1 MRRREFIT
9 LLGSVAATWPLA
21 AAVAQKKEPEA
32 AQAEI
37 SGGVV
42 KLGVLT
48 DETGVLSSPSGEGSI
63 EATRMAVEDFGSKAA
78 GKPIE
83 IIHADHQNKT
93 DIGAAIARR
102 WIDVDGVDAI
112 VDVPNSAIALAVQEI
127 AKEKNR
133 VLLVSTAATA
143 DLTGKACSPVGVHWT
158 WDTYAVASA
167 AKAIVSQ
174 GGDSWFFLTADFAFG
189 HAMQRDATRFIEA
202 SGGKVIGSV
211 RHPLGTADF
220 ASFLLQAQSSRAKI
234 VGLANG
240 GSDTTNSIKQAVEF
254 GLARGGQRLAAIAAV
269 ITDVHAVGLADAQG
283 LLLTT
288 SFYWDRTEDSR
299 QWSKRFFARRGVMPT
314 QMQAGVYSAVTH
326 YLKAVDALGS
336 DEAKAVVAKMRDMPI
351 HDFFADRG
359 LLRADGRMVHDMYL
373 VEVKKP
379 EESHH
384 PWDYYKI
391 LKIIPGEEAF
401 RPMSE
406 GGLPASRQT
415 LDATDSAALMSP
427 CGPFR
432 RSQRYNIM
440 SEIEG

>member
-1 MRRREFIT
+1 LALGEAMRRREFIA
-9 LLGSVAATWPLA
+9 LLGSVAAAWPPA
-21 AAVAQKKEPEA
+21 AA

-37 SGGVV
+37 LRGVV

-48 DETGVLSSPSGEGSI
+48 DETGVLSAPSGEGSI
-63 EATRMAVEDFGSKAA
+63 EATRMAVEDFGAKAA

-112 VDVPNSAIALAVQEI
+112 VDVPNSAIVLAVQEI

-158 WDTYAVASA
+158 WDTYAVAASA
-167 AKAIVSQ
+167 AKAIVQQ
-174 GGDSWFFLTADFAFG
+174 GGDSWFFLTADYAFG

-240 GSDTTNSIKQAVEF
+240 GSDMTNSIKQAAEF
-254 GLARGGQRLAAIAAV
+254 GLARGGQRLAAIAAA

-283 LLLTT
+283 LLLAA
-288 SFYWDRTEDSR
+288 SFY
-299 QWSKRFFARRGVMPT
+299 
-314 QMQAGVYSAVTH
+314 
-326 YLKAVDALGS
+326 
-336 DEAKAVVAKMRDMPI
+336 
-351 HDFFADRG
+351 
-359 LLRADGRMVHDMYL
+359 
-373 VEVKKP
+373 
-379 EESHH
+379 
-384 PWDYYKI
+384 
-391 LKIIPGEEAF
+391 
-401 RPMSE
+401 
-406 GGLPASRQT
+406 
-415 LDATDSAALMSP
+415 
-427 CGPFR
+427 
-432 RSQRYNIM
+432 
-440 SEIEG
+440 

>member
-1 MRRREFIT
+1 MTHRMR
-9 LLGSVAATWPLA
+9 AWLA
-21 AAVAQKKEPEA
+21 AALLGIASMVAPSSPSD
-32 AQAEI
+32 AQGEI

-48 DETGVLSSPSGEGSI
+48 DETGVFSSLSGEGSI
-63 EATRMAVEDFGSKAA
+63 EATRMAVEDFGGKAA

-102 WIDVDGVDAI
+102 WFDVDGVDVI
-112 VDVPNSAIALAVQEI
+112 IDVPNSAIVLAVQEL

-133 VLLVSTAATA
+133 VLLVSTAGTA

-158 WDTYAVASA
+158 WDTYAFAASS
-167 AKAIVSQ
+167 AKSIVQ
-174 GGDSWFFLTADFAFG
+174 RGGDSWFFLTADFAFG

-202 SGGKVIGSV
+202 AGGKVVGGVS
-211 RHPLGTADF
+211 HPLNNADF
-220 ASFLLQAQSSRAKI
+220 ASFLLQAQSSRAK
-234 VGLANG
+234 VVALANG
-240 GSDTTNSIKQAVEF
+240 GTDMTNSIKQAAEF
-254 GLARGGQRLAAIAAV
+254 GIPQGGQRLAALAAF
-269 ITDVHAVGLADAQG
+269 ITDVHAVGLAGAQG

-288 SFYWDRTEDSR
+288 SFYWDRTEESR

-314 QMQAGVYSAVTH
+314 QTQAGVYSAVTH

-359 LLRADGRMVHDMYL
+359 FIRLDGRMVHDMYL

-379 EESHH
+379 EESRY

-391 LKIIPGEEAF
+391 LQTIPGEEVF
-401 RPMSE
+401 RPMDD
-406 GGLPASRQT
+406 GG
-415 LDATDSAALMSP
+415 
-427 CGPFR
+427 CPFLAKP
-432 RSQRYNIM
+432 
-440 SEIEG
+440 

>member
-1 MRRREFIT
+1 MTHRMRAR
-9 LLGSVAATWPLA
+9 LA
-21 AAVAQKKEPEA
+21 AALLGIASVVAPSSPSD
-32 AQAEI
+32 AQGEI

-48 DETGVLSSPSGEGSI
+48 DETGVFSSLSGEGSI
-63 EATRMAVEDFGSKAA
+63 EATRMAVEDFGGKAA

-102 WIDVDGVDAI
+102 WFDVDGVDVI
-112 VDVPNSAIALAVQEI
+112 IDVPNSAIVLAVQEL

-133 VLLVSTAATA
+133 VLLVSTAGTA

-158 WDTYAVASA
+158 WDTYAFAASS
-167 AKAIVSQ
+167 AKSIVQ
-174 GGDSWFFLTADFAFG
+174 RGGDSWFFLTADFAFG

-202 SGGKVIGSV
+202 AGGKVVGGVS
-211 RHPLGTADF
+211 HPLNNADF
-220 ASFLLQAQSSRAKI
+220 ASFLLQAQSSRAK
-234 VGLANG
+234 VVALANG
-240 GSDTTNSIKQAVEF
+240 GTDMTNSIKQAAEF
-254 GLARGGQRLAAIAAV
+254 GIPQGGQRLAALAAF
-269 ITDVHAVGLADAQG
+269 ITDVHAVGLAGAQG

-288 SFYWDRTEDSR
+288 SFYWDRTEESR

-314 QMQAGVYSAVTH
+314 QTQAGVYSAVTH

-359 LLRADGRMVHDMYL
+359 FIRLDGRMVHDMYL
-373 VEVKKP
+373 VQVKKP
-379 EESHH
+379 EESRN

-391 LKIIPGEEAF
+391 LQTIPGEEAF
-401 RPMSE
+401 RPMDD
-406 GGLPASRQT
+406 GGCPLLAKP
-415 LDATDSAALMSP
+415 
-427 CGPFR
+427 
-432 RSQRYNIM
+432 
-440 SEIEG
+440 

>member
-1 MRRREFIT
+1 MRRREFIA
-9 LLGSVAATWPLA
+9 LLGSVAATGPFA
-21 AAVAQKKEPEA
+21 AAAH
-32 AQAEI
+32 AEI
-37 SGGVV
+37 SGGIV

-48 DETGVLSSPSGEGSI
+48 DETGVLSTPSGEGSI
-63 EATRMAVEDFGSKAA
+63 EATRMAVEDFGGKAA

-112 VDVPNSAIALAVQEI
+112 IDVPNSAIVLAVQEI

-158 WDTYAVASA
+158 WDTYAVAASA
-167 AKAIVSQ
+167 AKAIVLQ
-174 GGDSWFFLTADFAFG
+174 GGDSWFFLTADYAFG

-234 VGLANG
+234 VGIVNG
-240 GSDTTNSIKQAVEF
+240 GSDMTNSIKQAAEF
-254 GLARGGQRLAAIAAV
+254 GIARGGQRLAAISAV

-283 LLLTT
+283 LLLAE
-288 SFYWDRTEDSR
+288 SFYWDRTEESR
-299 QWSKRFFARRGVMPT
+299 QWSKRFFARRGAMPT
-314 QMQAGVYSAVTH
+314 QMQAGVYSAVMH

-351 HDFFADRG
+351 HDFFADGG

-379 EESHH
+379 EESHY

-391 LKIIPGEEAF
+391 LKTIPGEEAF

-406 GGLPASRQT
+406 GGCPLLAKP
-415 LDATDSAALMSP
+415 
-427 CGPFR
+427 
-432 RSQRYNIM
+432 
-440 SEIEG
+440 

>member
-1 MRRREFIT
+1 
-9 LLGSVAATWPLA
+9 
-21 AAVAQKKEPEA
+21 
-32 AQAEI
+32 
-37 SGGVV
+37 
-42 KLGVLT
+42 
-48 DETGVLSSPSGEGSI
+48 
-63 EATRMAVEDFGSKAA
+63 MAVEDFGSKAA

-133 VLLVSTAATA
+133 VLLVSTAAIV

-189 HAMQRDATRFIEA
+189 QAMQRDATRIIEA

-240 GSDTTNSIKQAVEF
+240 GSDMTNSIKQAVEF

-288 SFYWDRTEDSR
+288 SFYWDRTEESR
-299 QWSKRFFARRGVMPT
+299 QWSKRFFAQRGVMPT

-326 YLKAVDALGS
+326 YLKAVDALVG

-359 LLRADGRMVHDMYL
+359 FLRADGRMVHDMYL
-373 VEVKKP
+373 VEV
-379 EESHH
+379 
-384 PWDYYKI
+384 
-391 LKIIPGEEAF
+391 
-401 RPMSE
+401 
-406 GGLPASRQT
+406 
-415 LDATDSAALMSP
+415 
-427 CGPFR
+427 R
-432 RSQRYNIM
+432 RR
-440 SEIEG
+440 

>member
-1 MRRREFIT
+1 MRRREFIA

-21 AAVAQKKEPEA
+21 AAAH
-32 AQAEI
+32 AEI
-37 SGGVV
+37 SGGIV

-48 DETGVLSSPSGEGSI
+48 DETGVLSTPSGEGSI

-112 VDVPNSAIALAVQEI
+112 IDVPNSAIVLAVQEI

-158 WDTYAVASA
+158 WDTYAVAASA
-167 AKAIVSQ
+167 AKAIVLQ
-174 GGDSWFFLTADFAFG
+174 GGDSWFFLTADYAFG

-234 VGLANG
+234 VGIVNG
-240 GSDTTNSIKQAVEF
+240 GSDMTNSIKQAAEF
-254 GLARGGQRLAAIAAV
+254 GIARGGQRLAAISAV

-283 LLLTT
+283 LLLAE
-288 SFYWDRTEDSR
+288 SFYWDRTEESR
-299 QWSKRFFARRGVMPT
+299 QWSKRFFARRGAMPT
-314 QMQAGVYSAVTH
+314 QMQAGVYSAVMH
-326 YLKAVDALGS
+326 YLKAVNALGS

-351 HDFFADRG
+351 HDFFADSG

-379 EESHH
+379 KESH
-384 PWDYYKI
+384 YYKI
-391 LKIIPGEEAF
+391 LKTIPGEEAF

-406 GGLPASRQT
+406 GGCPLFTKP
-415 LDATDSAALMSP
+415 
-427 CGPFR
+427 
-432 RSQRYNIM
+432 
-440 SEIEG
+440 

>member
-1 MRRREFIT
+1 MRRRKFIILGSAAASWKVKARAQLLEGMGRIGVLT
-9 LLGSVAATWPLA
+9 GFILLGLALVRPA
-21 AAVAQKKEPEA
+21 AAQAPEA
-32 AQAEI
+32 ALPQAQI

-48 DETGVLSSPSGEGSI
+48 DETGVLSAPSGEGSI
-63 EATRMAVEDFGSKAA
+63 EATRMAVEDFGGRAA

-112 VDVPNSAIALAVQEI
+112 VDVPNSAIVLAVQEI

-133 VLLVSTAATA
+133 VLLASTAATA

-158 WDTYAVASA
+158 WDTYAVAASA
-167 AKAIVSQ
+167 AKAIVLQ
-174 GGDSWFFLTADFAFG
+174 GGDSWFFLTADYAFG

-220 ASFLLQAQSSRAKI
+220 ASFLLQAQSSHAKI
-234 VGLANG
+234 VGFANG
-240 GSDTTNSIKQAVEF
+240 GSDMTNSIKQAAEF

-283 LLLTT
+283 LLLAT
-288 SFYWDRTEDSR
+288 SFYWDRTEESR

-326 YLKAVDALGS
+326 YLKAVGALGS

-379 EESHH
+379 EESHY

-401 RPMSE
+401 RPLSE
-406 GGLPASRQT
+406 GGCPLLAKH
-415 LDATDSAALMSP
+415 
-427 CGPFR
+427 
-432 RSQRYNIM
+432 
-440 SEIEG
+440 

>member
-1 MRRREFIT
+1 MTHRMR
-9 LLGSVAATWPLA
+9 AWLA
-21 AAVAQKKEPEA
+21 AALLGIAATVAPSSPSD
-32 AQAEI
+32 AQGEI

-48 DETGVLSSPSGEGSI
+48 DETGVFSSLSGEGSI
-63 EATRMAVEDFGSKAA
+63 EATRMAVEDFGGKAA

-102 WIDVDGVDAI
+102 WIDVDSVDVI
-112 VDVPNSAIALAVQEI
+112 IDVPNSAIVLAVQQL

-133 VLLVSTAATA
+133 VLLVSTAGAA

-158 WDTYAVASA
+158 WDTYAFAASS
-167 AKAIVSQ
+167 AKSIVQ
-174 GGDSWFFLTADFAFG
+174 RGGDSWFFLTADFAFG

-202 SGGKVIGSV
+202 AGGKVVGGVS
-211 RHPLGTADF
+211 HPLNTADF
-220 ASFLLQAQSSRAKI
+220 ASFLLQAQSSRAK
-234 VGLANG
+234 VVALANG
-240 GSDTTNSIKQAVEF
+240 GTDMTNSIKQAAEF
-254 GLARGGQRLAAIAAV
+254 GIPQGGQRLAALAAF
-269 ITDVHAVGLADAQG
+269 ITDVHAVGLAGAQG

-288 SFYWDRTEDSR
+288 SFYWDRTEESR

-314 QMQAGVYSAVTH
+314 QTQAGVYSAVTH

-359 LLRADGRMVHDMYL
+359 FIRLDGRMVHDMYL

-379 EESHH
+379 EESRY

-391 LKIIPGEEAF
+391 LQTIPGEEAF
-401 RPMSE
+401 RPMDD
-406 GGLPASRQT
+406 GGCPLLAKP
-415 LDATDSAALMSP
+415 
-427 CGPFR
+427 
-432 RSQRYNIM
+432 
-440 SEIEG
+440 

>member
-1 MRRREFIT
+1 MAAWLGFT
-9 LLGSVAATWPLA
+9 LLGIAQVQPT
-21 AAVAQKKEPEA
+21 VAQKKAPEA
-32 AQAEI
+32 ALARSEI

-93 DIGAAIARR
+93 DIGATIARR

-133 VLLVSTAATA
+133 VLLVSSSATV

-158 WDTYAVASA
+158 WDTYAVAASA
-167 AKAIVSQ
+167 AKAIVQQ

-220 ASFLLQAQSSRAKI
+220 ASVLLHAQSSRAKI

-240 GSDTTNSIKQAVEF
+240 GSDMTNSIKQAAEF
-254 GLARGGQRLAAIAAV
+254 GLARGGQRLAAIAAA
-269 ITDVHAVGLADAQG
+269 ITDVQWGSLARKACC
-283 LLLTT
+283 
-288 SFYWDRTEDSR
+288 WRR
-299 QWSKRFFARRGVMPT
+299 RFIGTAPRK
-314 QMQAGVYSAVTH
+314 AGNGQSA
-326 YLKAVDALGS
+326 S
-336 DEAKAVVAKMRDMPI
+336 
-351 HDFFADRG
+351 
-359 LLRADGRMVHDMYL
+359 
-373 VEVKKP
+373 
-379 EESHH
+379 S
-384 PWDYYKI
+384 
-391 LKIIPGEEAF
+391 PG
-401 RPMSE
+401 
-406 GGLPASRQT
+406 
-415 LDATDSAALMSP
+415 AA
-427 CGPFR
+427 
-432 RSQRYNIM
+432 
-440 SEIEG
+440 